1 MVMISNVDLV
11 MATLRS
17 RLQRIASEKRTG
29 KAQAGQPTRVAR
41 RGERGEIEAL
51 EAMRHLPEE
60 EFDRALVRAML
71 ETELGEGVAAD
82 ARFHR
87 LVDHTARIL
96 RDSDELRAMFRQ
108 IQAGND

>member
-1 MVMISNVDLV
+1 MVTISNVDLV

-17 RLQRIASEKRTG
+17 RLQRIAAEKRVG
-29 KAQAGQPTRVAR
+29 KTQAGQAARVAR

-71 ETELGEGVAAD
+71 ETELGESVAAD

-87 LVDHTARIL
+87 LVDRAARVL

-108 IQAGND
+108 VQAGND